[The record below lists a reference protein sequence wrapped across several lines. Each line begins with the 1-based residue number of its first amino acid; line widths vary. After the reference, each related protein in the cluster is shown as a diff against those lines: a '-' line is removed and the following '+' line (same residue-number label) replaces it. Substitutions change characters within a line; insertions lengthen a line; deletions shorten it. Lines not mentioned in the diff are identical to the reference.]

1 MTLNDILQTAQGGRA
16 VAQSFAQ
23 PPTA

>member
-23 PPTA
+23 PPMA